1 MWSVYGIRIRKIL
14 TSTGVESYSE
24 RQFNDLKAVGK
35 LLDHVET
42 GKKYILVTG
51 RHAALIRNTGS
62 RYEYLELQ
70 SPYPDQNGWH
80 ELTKAELRERF
91 ACKMSHSFRG
101 FRYEADS
108 TIAEITTLA
117 LSDGDAEL
125 VGYLNTVETAQR
137 KGSLGAVK

>member
-1 MWSVYGIRIRKIL
+1 MRSVYGIRIRKIL

-35 LLDHVET
+35 LLDRTET

-51 RHAALIRNTGS
+51 RHTAVIRNTGS

-70 SPYPDQNGWH
+70 SPYPDENSWH
-80 ELTKAELRERF
+80 ELTKTELRERF

-117 LSDGDAEL
+117 SSDGYAEL
-125 VGYLNTVETAQR
+125 MGYLNTVETAQR
-137 KGSLGAVK
+137 KRLLGAVK